1 MKAKMKVSNSK
12 CVTGMSIGNYIEQV
26 TSVLLALITKY
37 GDTAR
42 VIDVIVKEK
51 ING

>member
-1 MKAKMKVSNSK
+1 MKAKMKVSNS
-12 CVTGMSIGNYIEQV
+12 TGIAGMTIGNDIEQV

-42 VIDVIVKEK
+42 VIDVIVKEQ
-51 ING
+51 NL